1 MRRRRSRPKRG
12 RKLAL
17 VLVVLAVVLVAS
29 GIAAGGAVLAF
40 GSKCDLDALRPARI
54 GQNTFVYAAD
64 ASLLGVIPAERN
76 REVVTLGQMSPW
88 LRKATVAIEDRRF
101 YDHGGLDAE
110 GIARAVWR
118 DIKAGQVVE
127 GGSTI
132 TQQLVRTLYI
142 SNERTVQRKVKEA
155 CLAVKLDDAWSKQ
168 KILAS
173 YLNSVFYGNLAY
185 GAEAASRTYFSHA
198 ARSLTLPQA
207 ALLAGLTQA
216 PSSYDPL
223 VDPGRARQRRNQV
236 LDAML
241 EESMIS
247 PAQHRWARRQ
257 PIGLRP
263 GRLYEQ
269 IREPY
274 FFGYVRDQLVKAYGA
289 ETVRSGGLQ
298 VYTTIE
304 PRWQRLA
311 QKAISDTLTRRIDP
325 AAAIVSIDPAN
336 GAIRAMTAIVPGRA
350 NNQFNLLSQARRQPG
365 STFKSFVLAAA
376 VERGMDPASTYYV
389 SAPFTYRPRANGNCD
404 DGSWWCVRTYDSSY
418 TGWTSVERA
427 TLRSDNSVYAQL
439 TLDVGPAR
447 VASMARRLGVRTPLQ
462 VNGAFPPAMG
472 LGSVAVSPLDMASAY
487 ATLAAGGVYNEPT
500 AIRRVILN
508 GKPDDRWAAHHR
520 RTRVVPD
527 GVASV
532 VTKILE
538 DNVRYGTGTAAAL
551 DRPVAG
557 KTGTTDKHADAWFVG
572 YTPGLST
579 AVWMGFTRGEV
590 PMTNVHGISVSG
602 GSFPAQIWRR
612 FMDPALAGL
621 PVRDFPEPSQPVT
634 FEQWQRGPW
643 ALSYDPYYVAPA
655 QPETTTDR
663 GDHDDARVAEGSGAK
678 GTRTDREARGARVRS
693 CRREL
698 LRACGPVGERRP
710 SRRAVRRRWAALAAG
725 VATAGLVGLAS
736 ATAWREGSPLVPRD
750 GGLAVE
756 GSAWFFLAL
765 LLAAFATYLAGL
777 VLLRHRVVALR
788 AAILVAAAVQL
799 VPLASPLLLST
810 DAWTYWGYG
819 WIAAESHDNPYVDPP
834 SAFPESPAAP
844 YLGADWRD
852 TTSVYGPAFTL
863 VSEPVARLAES
874 SSDAA
879 AWLFKSLAALAVLV
893 ATVAVSRSSRS
904 PALAAAFVGWNPVLA
919 IHAGGGGHNDALVG
933 ALVATAVALGVHRR
947 ATVGGVVWALAALV
961 KWVPLLFFAL
971 AALAARAR
979 ARETGTLGLVAA
991 LIAGGAIATWRYGLE
1006 WLGALGPLADNAV
1019 RRTSYALPSRLEQLG
1034 LPDAV
1039 SLGVAFA
1046 LLGVG
1051 LAWLARD
1058 ALAGRA
1064 RLGTAACLV
1073 LATTP
1078 YLAVWYLAWAVP
1090 LSAPDDDDR
1099 LARLAALALTAY
1111 LLPQTI
1117 PL

>member
-1 MRRRRSRPKRG
+1 
-12 RKLAL
+12 
-17 VLVVLAVVLVAS
+17 
-29 GIAAGGAVLAF
+29 
-40 GSKCDLDALRPARI
+40 
-54 GQNTFVYAAD
+54 
-64 ASLLGVIPAERN
+64 
-76 REVVTLGQMSPW
+76 MSPW
-88 LRKATVAIEDRRF
+88 LRQATVAIEDRRF
-101 YDHGGLDAE
+101 YDHGGIDAE
-110 GIARAVWR
+110 GIARALWR
-118 DIKAGQVVE
+118 DLKAGEVVE

-132 TQQLVRTLYI
+132 TQQLVRNLYI

-168 KILAS
+168 KILGS

-185 GAEAASRTYFSHA
+185 GAEAASRTYFSRT
-198 ARSLTLPQA
+198 ARTLTLPQA
-207 ALLAGLTQA
+207 ALVAGLPQA
-216 PSSYDPL
+216 PTTYDPL
-223 VDPGRARQRRNQV
+223 TDPERARQRRNQV

-241 EESMIS
+241 QESMIT

-289 ETVRSGGLQ
+289 ETVRSGGLK

-311 QKAISDTLTRRIDP
+311 QKAIADTLTRKADP

-365 STFKSFVLAAA
+365 STFKTFVLAAA
-376 VERGMDPASTYYV
+376 VERGMDPSSTYYV
-389 SAPFTYRPRANGNCD
+389 SAPFTYRPRADGNCD

-487 ATLAAGGVYNEPT
+487 ATLAAGGIYTEPT

-508 GKPDDRWAAHHR
+508 GKRDDRWAAHHR

-532 VTKILE
+532 VTRILE

-551 DRPVAG
+551 NRPVAG

-572 YTPGLST
+572 FTPGLST
-579 AVWMGFTRGEV
+579 AVWMGYTRGEV

-621 PVRDFPEPSQPVT
+621 PAREFPEPAQPVV
-634 FEQWQRGPW
+634 FQQWHRGPS
-643 ALSYDPYYVAPA
+643 ALSYDPYYVAPPSA
-655 QPETTTDR
+655 PTTTQEETTTPPPPKDTSPKVSATPAQ
-663 GDHDDARVAEGSGAK
+663 DAAPSPAAAEH
-678 GTRTDREARGARVRS
+678 ELRS
-693 CRREL
+693 RRR
-698 LRACGPVGERRP
+698 LRERRP
-710 SRRAVRRRWAALAAG
+710 PRRAVTSRVGAARRGRRHGRSRRDRVGHCMARRLAARSAGRRSRRAGNRLALPRPGRRRVRR
-725 VATAGLVGLAS
+725 V
-736 ATAWREGSPLVPRD
+736 PLRPRPPAPPFARARRRD
-750 GGLAVE
+750 PRRGG
-756 GSAWFFLAL
+756 
-765 LLAAFATYLAGL
+765 
-777 VLLRHRVVALR
+777 
-788 AAILVAAAVQL
+788 VQL

-819 WIAAESHDNPYVDPP
+819 WIAAEGGGNPYVDPP
-834 SAFPESPAAP
+834 SAFPESPARP

-863 VSEPVARLAES
+863 LSEPVARIAGS
-874 SSDAA
+874 SADAA
-879 AWLFKSLAALAVLV
+879 AWLFKSLAALAVLS
-893 ATVAVSRSSRS
+893 ATVAVSRSSRR

-947 ATVGGVVWALAALV
+947 ASASGAVWALAALF
-961 KWVPLLFFAL
+961 KWVPLVFFAL

-979 ARETGTLGLVAA
+979 GQF
-991 LIAGGAIATWRYGLE
+991 
-1006 WLGALGPLADNAV
+1006 D
-1019 RRTSYALPSRLEQLG
+1019 
-1034 LPDAV
+1034 
-1039 SLGVAFA
+1039 
-1046 LLGVG
+1046 
-1051 LAWLARD
+1051 
-1058 ALAGRA
+1058 GRA
-1064 RLGTAACLV
+1064 RPRRDPGRRRRGRHVALRPPLARRARPTRRQRGASDELRAPLAARAARPPARGGARDCV
-1073 LATTP
+1073 RPARRG
-1078 YLAVWYLAWAVP
+1078 A
-1090 LSAPDDDDR
+1090 R
-1099 LARLAALALTAY
+1099 LARPGRARRPRAARVRRLPRPRDDALSRRLVPRVGGAPRGTGGRRPARAARGARPHGIPAAADDPS
-1111 LLPQTI
+1111 LRRSTTI
-1117 PL
+1117 PSSSNTTR